1 MSERHARRGIKERVK
16 RTLLAMGV
24 PVSARIMYWLFEKNL
39 SNS

>member
-1 MSERHARRGIKERVK
+1 MSERHARHGVKNGGK

-24 PVSARIMYWLFEKNL
+24 PVSARIMYWLLEKNL